1 MIDATSTA
9 DLFSDLNHTGHFRI
23 APSDRIA
30 VQATMNLLYR
40 QRALGM
46 VNGRIATV
54 LPPAKATPDDEVQ
67 AIHESIA
74 DLAQSEGFGT
84 GPELTFG
91 ADPGEL
97 VTAVNDAKPGAVLA
111 VVTTPQELAA
121 ANTLA
126 ADVKGAIPV
135 IAVGPAAAGAATG
148 SGTLLHTVGWS
159 AAYAARSP
167 VAAQVAQLYQ
177 QRYAA
182 TLSPVAASAFTAT
195 MAMAMA
201 LDSTKSFGISDVRA
215 AVQQLN
221 VPATQTIMPWGGI
234 RFDGTGSNQLAS
246 SIIEQQTSNG
256 FQVVYPNEL
265 AVTKLVWP

>member
-1 MIDATSTA
+1 
-9 DLFSDLNHTGHFRI
+9 
-23 APSDRIA
+23 
-30 VQATMNLLYR
+30 
-40 QRALGM
+40 
-46 VNGRIATV
+46 VNGGIATV
-54 LPPAKATPDDEVQ
+54 LPAAKATPDDEVQ
-67 AIHESIA
+67 SIRESIA

-97 VTAVNDAKPGAVLA
+97 VTAISDAKPGAVLA
-111 VVTTPQELAA
+111 VVTTPEELAQ
-121 ANTLA
+121 ANALA
-126 ADVKGAIPV
+126 TAIKGTTPV
-135 IAVGPAAAGAATG
+135 IAVGPAAGGAAAG
-148 SGTLLHTVGWS
+148 SSTLLHTVGWS

-167 VAAQVAQLYQ
+167 VGAQVAQLYQ

-182 TLSPVAASAFTAT
+182 TLTPTAASAFTAT

-201 LDSTKSFGISDVRA
+201 LDSTKTFGISDVRA

-221 VPATQTIMPWGGI
+221 MPATQTIMPWGGI

-246 SIIEQQTSNG
+246 SIVEQQTSSG

-265 AVTKLVWP
+265 AVTKIAWP